1 MTLFAAVSAALITG
15 CSAPKKVPYL
25 VDAENIPT
33 EVLSQLPVQTEP
45 IITVGDLLNIDV
57 TSSNMVAVAPL
68 TKVVMSMKTAAS
80 TVWQTRP
87 RKLEA
92 PEVTRC

>member
-1 MTLFAAVSAALITG
+1 M
-15 CSAPKKVPYL
+15 PYL

-57 TSSNMVAVAPL
+57 ASSNMVAVVPFNKGSYVDEDGRINRVSNTSSQIGSSGGFEML
-68 TKVVMSMKTAAS
+68 TSIT
-80 TVWQTRP
+80 
-87 RKLEA
+87 L
-92 PEVTRC
+92 